1 MRKIDLRK
9 TFQKFEHS
17 KKMLDCSNSVQ
28 QYNKQCTMYI
38 HNYTEINILIFKDL
52 RGLKHL
58 LETMIVSRSEL
69 I

>member
-1 MRKIDLRK
+1 M
-9 TFQKFEHS
+9 
-17 KKMLDCSNSVQ
+17 
-28 QYNKQCTMYI
+28 YNVHTY
-38 HNYTEINILIFKDL
+38 NYTEINILIFKDL